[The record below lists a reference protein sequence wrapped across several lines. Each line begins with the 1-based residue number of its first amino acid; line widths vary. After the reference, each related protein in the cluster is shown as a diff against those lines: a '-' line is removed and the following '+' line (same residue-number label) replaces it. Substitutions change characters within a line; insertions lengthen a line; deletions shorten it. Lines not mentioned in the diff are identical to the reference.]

1 VTDASP
7 WLWDAVTT
15 TGLLSPL
22 AHAGAG
28 STWQAMTVV
37 AGVVLAGYLV
47 AAAAGKVTIDTPDD
61 LVVPLAAAA
70 IASSLGALAH
80 SIISDAV
87 GWGLPLA
94 VVSALGLV
102 LAATTSLD
110 VRFPSPLPMAAVA
123 LAIVSGVVL
132 YAPLTIAL
140 HPPAELV
147 PLSDDAAVI
156 ITTPA
161 DGSTV
166 DAGEVAVAVRV
177 DGGSIGPGDLLP
189 DDLPTDPEEA
199 AAIDVVV
206 ERTDVEPPDRRIVD
220 VDYDRDCTLAS
231 PCDDVGFLLDLEPG
245 TYEITTDLARG
256 DGVLLSPI
264 VRDRITINVR

>member
-1 VTDASP
+1 VIDPSAR
-7 WLWDAVTT
+7 
-15 TGLLSPL
+15 LLDVLAPIELLPTL

-37 AGVVLAGYLV
+37 AGIVLAGYLV
-47 AAAAGKVTIDTPDD
+47 AAGVGKVALDTPDD

-80 SIISDAV
+80 AVISDAV

-102 LAATTSLD
+102 LAATTPLD
-110 VRFPSPLPMAAVA
+110 VRFPAPLPMATVA

-132 YAPLTIAL
+132 YGPLTIAL

-156 ITTPA
+156 ITEPA

-166 DAGEVAVAVRV
+166 DTGEVAVAVRV

-189 DDLPTDPEEA
+189 DELPTDPEQA
-199 AAIDVVV
+199 AALDIVV
-206 ERTDVEPPDRRIVD
+206 ERTDVEPPDRRVVD
-220 VDYDRDCTLAS
+220 VDYDRDCTLDA
-231 PCDDVGFLLDLEPG
+231 PCDEVGFVLALEPG

-264 VRDRITINVR
+264 VRDRITIRVR